1 MKKFICI
8 LLTLV
13 IIFTCATAFA
23 APESG
28 SYTVTV
34 KAETEGTGTVTG
46 GGTYSAGKNAALTAT
61 PADGYVFAGWFKEN
75 DLENPVS
82 TEAEFTYSLEED
94 RTFIA
99 RFNKKYTVALSADP
113 ESGGSV
119 SQSGGGEY
127 MLDDSVTVTAQPNEN
142 YTFLGWFDAT
152 STAAE
157 PISTDAAYTFNIQND
172 MQLVAKFSATYK
184 LELTLSPEVGGSVS
198 GGGNFSGGTVV
209 TVTATPADG
218 YRFAGWYD
226 ISSPGK
232 IISTE
237 ESYNLNL
244 DENRT
249 LGALF
254 ERSYGYIIMWVL
266 IWIGIGFAAFVII
279 MRIIRRIRIVRRRKR
294 RNYSR
299 RPRR

>member
-99 RFNKKYTVALSADP
+99 RDVYKRQAYIRVLWMKSPLPAR
-113 ESGGSV
+113 
-119 SQSGGGEY
+119 
-127 MLDDSVTVTAQPNEN
+127 
-142 YTFLGWFDAT
+142 
-152 STAAE
+152 STAL
-157 PISTDAAYTFNIQND
+157 QN
-172 MQLVAKFSATYK
+172 QA
-184 LELTLSPEVGGSVS
+184 
-198 GGGNFSGGTVV
+198 
-209 TVTATPADG
+209 
-218 YRFAGWYD
+218 
-226 ISSPGK
+226 
-232 IISTE
+232 
-237 ESYNLNL
+237 
-244 DENRT
+244 
-249 LGALF
+249 
-254 ERSYGYIIMWVL
+254 
-266 IWIGIGFAAFVII
+266 
-279 MRIIRRIRIVRRRKR
+279 
-294 RNYSR
+294 R
-299 RPRR
+299 RPKAK

>member
-1 MKKFICI
+1 MRKLICI

-13 IIFTCATAFA
+13 IVLTCATAFA
-23 APESG
+23 APEGG

-34 KAETEGTGTVTG
+34 KVETEGTGTVTG

-61 PADGYVFAGWFKEN
+61 PADGYVFAGWFKEG

-82 TEAEFTYSLEED
+82 TDAEFTYSLEED
-94 RTFIA
+94 RTFVA
-99 RFNKKYTVALSADP
+99 RFDKKYTVTLSSEP
-113 ESGGSV
+113 EGGGSV
-119 SQSGGGEY
+119 SQSGSGEY
-127 MLDDSVTVTAQPNEN
+127 MQGDSVTVTAQPAEN
-142 YTFLGWFDAT
+142 YTFLGWFDA
-152 STAAE
+152 SAASAD
-157 PISTDAAYTFNIQND
+157 PISAEASYTFEVQND
-172 MQLVAKFSATYK
+172 VQLAARFSASYT
-184 LELTLSPEVGGSVS
+184 LDLTVSPAEGGNVS

-226 ISSPGK
+226 IGSPGK

-254 ERSYGYIIMWVL
+254 ERSYGYMIMWVL